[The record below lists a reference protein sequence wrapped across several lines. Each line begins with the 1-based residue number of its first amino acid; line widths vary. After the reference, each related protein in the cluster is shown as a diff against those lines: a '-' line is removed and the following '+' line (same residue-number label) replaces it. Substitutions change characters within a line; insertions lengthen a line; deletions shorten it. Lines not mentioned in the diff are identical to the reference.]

1 MGEIEKKIREAIA
14 YKERG
19 YLDLAREILEEIP
32 SRKKDAL
39 TFFQEGDLF
48 MKIARRKRS
57 EISPLEYKVLLQR
70 AIKCFRSCQ
79 KRDKGELYRFQ
90 DKKGNIKYLTLS
102 TLANE
107 RIKILQQEIQNLKG
121 IREKEEL
128 VRVGP
133 LQWSEGTLLVVKPLK
148 KK

>member
-1 MGEIEKKIREAIA
+1 MGDIEKKIREAIA

-19 YLDLAREILEEIP
+19 YLELAREILEEIP

-70 AIKCFRSCQ
+70 AIRCFRSCQ

-90 DKKGNIKYLTLS
+90 DRKGNIKY
-102 TLANE
+102 
-107 RIKILQQEIQNLKG
+107 
-121 IREKEEL
+121 
-128 VRVGP
+128 
-133 LQWSEGTLLVVKPLK
+133 
-148 KK
+148 